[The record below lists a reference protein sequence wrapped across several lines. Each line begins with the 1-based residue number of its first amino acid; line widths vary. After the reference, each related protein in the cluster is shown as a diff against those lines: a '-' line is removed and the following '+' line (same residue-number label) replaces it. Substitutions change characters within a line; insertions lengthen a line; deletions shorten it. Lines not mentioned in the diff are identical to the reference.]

1 MALNLMYTIYHQKT
15 SKMTLSDNW
24 FMEGYVDFELQ
35 KYRLLAYLQEVK
47 RHFNQTKL
55 YPQLSDLVT
64 HYNNLISFRKNK
76 QLLQRNFP
84 RKINYINPNKL
95 EIVYERILAD
105 SNLMSELEEI
115 TEFALSEMEV
125 TVHEGTDLYEIIEKQ
140 ICVEPVGIMPIYKNE
155 GYLLIKYLR
164 DTDVKVYNYIVTLFE
179 HKDAKYKGIKLEYID
194 IRTKNYA
201 NTYEQIKLDLIRDI
215 RILPN
220 PAVYKIEYPL
230 SIPYNETLLPVA
242 KRVLVKMLG

>member
-1 MALNLMYTIYHQKT
+1 
-15 SKMTLSDNW
+15 
-24 FMEGYVDFELQ
+24 
-35 KYRLLAYLQEVK
+35 
-47 RHFNQTKL
+47 
-55 YPQLSDLVT
+55 
-64 HYNNLISFRKNK
+64 
-76 QLLQRNFP
+76 
-84 RKINYINPNKL
+84 
-95 EIVYERILAD
+95 
-105 SNLMSELEEI
+105 
-115 TEFALSEMEV
+115 
-125 TVHEGTDLYEIIEKQ
+125 
-140 ICVEPVGIMPIYKNE
+140 
-155 GYLLIKYLR
+155 
-164 DTDVKVYNYIVTLFE
+164 LFE

>member
-1 MALNLMYTIYHQKT
+1 
-15 SKMTLSDNW
+15 MTLSENW

-47 RHFNQTKL
+47 KYFNQTKL
-55 YPQLSDLVT
+55 YPQLADIVT

-76 QLLQRNFP
+76 QLLQSHFP
-84 RKINYINPNKL
+84 RKIDHINPNKL

-105 SNLMSELEEI
+105 STLMAELEEI
-115 TEFALSEMEV
+115 TEYALAEMEV
-125 TVHEGTDLYEIIEKQ
+125 TVHEGTKLYEIIERQ
-140 ICVEPVGIMPIYKNE
+140 MVVEPIGIMPLYKNE

-164 DTDVKVYNYIVTLFE
+164 DTDVKVYNYTVTLFE
-179 HKDAKYKGIKLEYID
+179 HKNAKYKGVKLEYID
-194 IRTKNYA
+194 LRTKNYA

-215 RILPN
+215 RLLPN

-230 SIPYNETLLPVA
+230 TIPYHETLLPIA
-242 KRVLVKMLG
+242 KRMLVKMLG

>member
-1 MALNLMYTIYHQKT
+1 
-15 SKMTLSDNW
+15 MTLNENW

-55 YPQLSDLVT
+55 YPQLADIIT

-76 QLLQRNFP
+76 QLLQSHFP
-84 RKINYINPNKL
+84 KKIGHINPNKM
-95 EIVYERILAD
+95 EIVYQQILSD
-105 SNLMSELEEI
+105 STLMHELEDI
-115 TEFALSEMEV
+115 TEYAISEMKN
-125 TVHEGTDLYEIIEKQ
+125 TVHEGAGLYELIEKQ
-140 ICVEPVGIMPIYKNE
+140 MHIEPVGIMPLYKNE
-155 GYLLIKYLR
+155 GYIFIKYLR
-164 DTDVKVYNYIVTLFE
+164 DTDVRVYNYTVTLFE
-179 HKDAKYKGIKLEYID
+179 HKDAKYKGIKMEYID
-194 IRTKNYA
+194 KRTKNYA

-215 RILPN
+215 RLLPN

-230 SIPYNETLLPVA
+230 TIPYNETLLPVA

>member
-1 MALNLMYTIYHQKT
+1 
-15 SKMTLSDNW
+15 MTLNENW

-47 RHFNQTKL
+47 RHFSQTKL
-55 YPQLSDLVT
+55 YPQLADIIT

-76 QLLQRNFP
+76 QLLQGRFP
-84 RKINYINPNKL
+84 KKMDHIHPNKL
-95 EIVYERILAD
+95 EIVYQQILND
-105 SNLMSELEEI
+105 SDLMHELNDI
-115 TEFALSEMEV
+115 TEYAIAEMKS
-125 TVHEGTDLYEIIEKQ
+125 TVHEGTGLYELIEQQ
-140 ICVEPVGIMPIYKNE
+140 IHVEPVGIMPLYKNE
-155 GYLLIKYLR
+155 GYIFIKYLR
-164 DTDVKVYNYIVTLFE
+164 DTDVQVYNYTVTLFE

-194 IRTKNYA
+194 KRTKNYA

-215 RILPN
+215 RLLPN

>member
-1 MALNLMYTIYHQKT
+1 
-15 SKMTLSDNW
+15 MTLSDNW

-84 RKINYINPNKL
+84 RKINHINPNKL

-140 ICVEPVGIMPIYKNE
+140 MRVEPVGIMPIYKNE